1 MKCKGPALLPGF
13 LLFSS
18 FTECWLVPGAISF
31 SIYEEIIYIHF
42 MMLLST
48 RFRRLSAVAH
58 FGQSAHVAPSARY
71 SRFAFVALSLAFW
84 QAPAL
89 AADLVKQNIDTTDAM
104 ATLANYDRGF
114 YTPQVLHIKPSGGK
128 PIEKPYGKLLH
139 LRAEISEFSSRAWL
153 GVDTTGGKK
162 DTTWGKSQD
171 LTEDAL
177 NVLQTTFDNIRKNN
191 GFAVVRIC
199 YDPWYNGRSNVTP
212 EHKWVLR
219 HVEQLAPVLSKN
231 TDVIVALEMGMH
243 GAYGEMHSDTSIT
256 YDRIAEATNLMLRNT
271 PPELKILTRTGNYSA
286 KVLGFDNW
294 GVDFHI
300 DGEKF
305 AEIAK
310 AKGDTM
316 YRVGMFNDGY
326 LGTQFDYGTWGA
338 DCKTSICR
346 EEGVAWL
353 EKYGINTPYGG
364 EALTTANDYQV
375 INTPEFLAY
384 EGFRTHTSYLNIQ
397 WNNNLIDSWKKSHFK
412 GKDFEYDGAKDSS
425 LTGFKYINDHLGYRY
440 VLRESWITDT
450 VGADGIFKAK
460 LRIQNVGFGNLT
472 RNVPVKL
479 AVVDDMEG
487 SLLTMCPG
495 TSYIDL
501 PDIDF
506 RDVHSRTISIAG
518 GDTVMTFDGNNEI
531 EISAKLNV
539 FSKKRYQVYLS
550 VGEVEFANHKLV
562 GVGSCG
568 EEQPAVYLGKV
579 YYDEGLTGI
588 SPRLSPAL
596 VTSKQNA
603 PFVQRIRNNIIIHK
617 GDKRYRANGF
627 GMK

>member
-1 MKCKGPALLPGF
+1 MN
-13 LLFSS
+13 S
-18 FTECWLVPGAISF
+18 EIYGAIP
-31 SIYEEIIYIHF
+31 E
-42 MMLLST
+42 
-48 RFRRLSAVAH
+48 RVRRLSFYKRFIYIKGMIVSCSFDLKCAAH
-58 FGQSAHVAPSARY
+58 FVRFLRVAKFALF
-71 SRFAFVALSLAFW
+71 FAFLQYPLF
-84 QAPAL
+84 
-89 AADLVKQNIDTTDAM
+89 AAGLVKQNIDTTDAM
-104 ATLANYDRGF
+104 LTLANYDRGF

-128 PIEKPYGKLLH
+128 PIEKPYSKLLH

-153 GVDTTGGKK
+153 GIDTTGGKK
-162 DTTWGKSQD
+162 DTTWGKNQD

-177 NVLQTTFDNIRKNN
+177 NVLQTTFDNIRAF
-191 GFAVVRIC
+191 GGHVIVRIC

-231 TDVIVALEMGMH
+231 IDVIVALEMGMH

-256 YDRIAEATNLMLRNT
+256 YDRVAEATNLMLRNT
-271 PPELKILTRTGNYSA
+271 PPELKILTRTGYYSA

-326 LGTQFDYGTWGA
+326 LGTQYDYGTWGA

-353 EKYGINTPYGG
+353 EKYGVNTPYGG
-364 EALTTANDYQV
+364 EALTTANGYQV

-397 WNNNLIDSWKKSHFK
+397 WNNTLIDRWKKSHFK
-412 GKDFEYDGAKDSS
+412 GKDFEYDGKKIDS

-450 VGADGIFKAK
+450 IGADGIFRAK

-472 RNVPVKL
+472 RKMKTSLYVSGFRQVGMLDTL
-479 AVVDDMEG
+479 ASMTYEI
-487 SLLTMCPG
+487 SL
-495 TSYIDL
+495 SDS
-501 PDIDF
+501 IDF
-506 RDVHSRTISIAG
+506 MKVHSRKIEIKGA
-518 GDTVMTFDGNNEI
+518 DTVMTFDGNNEI
-531 EISAKLNV
+531 EIEAKVQNYKEWSRWPLDIFLRVCSENN
-539 FSKKRYQVYLS
+539 SNDCIH
-550 VGEVEFANHKLV
+550 FANDSLHARTGYGGIFIGSFV
-562 GVGSCG
+562 MDDRGVSTDQRSLRAQ
-568 EEQPAVYLGKV
+568 EAQ
-579 YYDEGLTGI
+579 
-588 SPRLSPAL
+588 
-596 VTSKQNA
+596 KQKT
-603 PFVQRIRNNIIIHK
+603 PFMQRTRNNIVIHN
-617 GDKRYRANGF
+617 GDKRYRANGA
-627 GMK
+627 GIQ

>member
-1 MKCKGPALLPGF
+1 MKKISEITRNVVQIAVIGIF
-13 LLFSS
+13 LFATAPLF
-18 FTECWLVPGAISF
+18 
-31 SIYEEIIYIHF
+31 
-42 MMLLST
+42 
-48 RFRRLSAVAH
+48 
-58 FGQSAHVAPSARY
+58 
-71 SRFAFVALSLAFW
+71 
-84 QAPAL
+84 
-89 AADLVKQNIDTTDAM
+89 AAGLVKQSIDTTDAM
-104 ATLANYDRGF
+104 ATLENFDRGF
-114 YTPQVLHIKPSGGK
+114 YTPQVLHLKPSGGK

-139 LRAEISEFSSRAWL
+139 LRAEISEFSSNAWL
-153 GVDTTGGKK
+153 SIDTSGGKR
-162 DTTWGKSQD
+162 DTVRGVSQD

-177 NVLQTTFDNIRKNN
+177 NVLQQTFDNIRDF
-191 GFAVVRIC
+191 GGRVIVRIC

-212 EHKWVLR
+212 AHEWVLK

-256 YDRIAEATNLMLRNT
+256 YDRVAEAVNLMLRNT

-326 LGTQFDYGTWGA
+326 LGTQYDYGTWGA

-353 EKYGINTPYGG
+353 EKYSINTPYGG
-364 EALTTANDYQV
+364 EALTTADGYQV

-397 WNNNLIDSWKKSHFK
+397 WNNNLIDSWKKTPFK
-412 GKDFEYDGAKDSS
+412 QKDFDYDPARVDSLS
-425 LTGFKYINDHLGYRY
+425 GFKYVNDHLGYRF

-472 RNVPVKL
+472 WNAPVRL
-479 AVVDDMEG
+479 AVLEDLEG
-487 SLLTMCPG
+487 SNLDMCPMP
-495 TSYIDL
+495 TYYEL
-501 PDIDF
+501 PDVDS
-506 RDVHSRTISIAG
+506 RDIHSRTISIAG
-518 GDTVMTFDGNNEI
+518 GDTVMTFDGNNEV
-531 EISAKLNV
+531 EISTKLNLKGKG
-539 FSKKRYQVYLS
+539 SYQVYLKI
-550 VGEVEFANHKLV
+550 GEIEFANRV
-562 GVGSCG
+562 PTGIGSCG
-568 EEQPAVYLGKV
+568 EEQPAAYLGKF
-579 YYDEGLTGI
+579 YFDE
-588 SPRLSPAL
+588 S
-596 VTSKQNA
+596 VTSSAIPRALQPRNIQKQNA
-603 PFVQRIRNNIIIHK
+603 PFVQRERNSVIVRD
-617 GDKRYRANGF
+617 GEKRYKLNGA
-627 GMK
+627 KILKK

>member
-1 MKCKGPALLPGF
+1 MKKISVITRNVVQIAVLGIF
-13 LLFSS
+13 LFATAPLF
-18 FTECWLVPGAISF
+18 
-31 SIYEEIIYIHF
+31 
-42 MMLLST
+42 
-48 RFRRLSAVAH
+48 
-58 FGQSAHVAPSARY
+58 
-71 SRFAFVALSLAFW
+71 
-84 QAPAL
+84 
-89 AADLVKQNIDTTDAM
+89 AAGLVKQSIDTTDAM
-104 ATLANYDRGF
+104 ATLDNFDRGF
-114 YTPQVLHIKPSGGK
+114 YTPQVLHLEPSGGK

-139 LRAEISEFSSRAWL
+139 LRAEISEFSSNAWL
-153 GVDTTGGKK
+153 SIDSTGGKR
-162 DTTWGKSQD
+162 DTVRGVSQD

-177 NVLQTTFDNIRKNN
+177 NVLQQTFDNIRDF
-191 GFAVVRIC
+191 GGHVIVRVC

-212 EHKWVLR
+212 AHEWVLK
-219 HVEQLAPVLSKN
+219 HVKQLAPVLSKN

-256 YDRIAEATNLMLRNT
+256 YDRVAEAVNLMLRNT

-326 LGTQFDYGTWGA
+326 LGTQYDYGTWGA

-364 EALTTANDYQV
+364 EALTTASGYEV

-397 WNNNLIDSWKKSHFK
+397 WNNNLIDSWKKTTFK
-412 GKDFEYDGAKDSS
+412 QKDFDYDPARVAS
-425 LTGFKYINDHLGYRY
+425 LSGFKYINDHLGYRF

-450 VGADGIFKAK
+450 VGADGILKAK

-472 RNVPVKL
+472 WNAPVRL
-479 AVVDDMEG
+479 AVLEDLEG
-487 SLLTMCPG
+487 SNLAMCPMP
-495 TSYIDL
+495 TYYEL
-501 PDIDF
+501 PEVDSRNI
-506 RDVHSRTISIAG
+506 HSRTISIAG

-531 EISAKLNV
+531 EISTKLN
-539 FSKKRYQVYLS
+539 KRGKGRYQVYLKI
-550 VGEVEFANHKLV
+550 GEIEFANRV
-562 GVGSCG
+562 PTGIGSCG

-579 YYDEGLTGI
+579 YFDEGVKTSI
-588 SPRLSPAL
+588 RPHAFPAA
-596 VTSKQNA
+596 VQKKNA
-603 PFVQRIRNNIIIHK
+603 PFVQRERHNAIIRD
-617 GDKRYRANGF
+617 GEKRYKVNGASTLTTNH
-627 GMK
+627 

>member
-1 MKCKGPALLPGF
+1 MH
-13 LLFSS
+13 
-18 FTECWLVPGAISF
+18 W
-31 SIYEEIIYIHF
+31 
-42 MMLLST
+42 
-48 RFRRLSAVAH
+48 
-58 FGQSAHVAPSARY
+58 GQSAHIAPSARY
-71 SRFAFVALSLAFW
+71 SRFAFVALSLAMM
-84 QAPAL
+84 QTSAL

-104 ATLANYDRGF
+104 ATLSNYDRGF

-128 PIEKPYGKLLH
+128 PIENPYSKLLH

-153 GVDTTGGKK
+153 GIDTTGGKK
-162 DTTWGKSQD
+162 DTTWGMSQD

-326 LGTQFDYGTWGA
+326 LGTQYDYGTWGT

-353 EKYGINTPYGG
+353 EKYSINTPYGG
-364 EALTTANDYQV
+364 EALTTANGYQV

-450 VGADGIFKAK
+450 VGADGVFKAK

-472 RNVPVKL
+472 RKMKASLYVRGYRQEGILDTLAIITYDVPL
-479 AVVDDMEG
+479 SD
-487 SLLTMCPG
+487 S
-495 TSYIDL
+495 
-501 PDIDF
+501 IDF
-506 RDVHSRTISIAG
+506 MNVHGRKIEIKGA
-518 GDTVMTFDGNNEI
+518 DTVMTFDGNNEI
-531 EISAKLNV
+531 EFEAKVENYKNWSGWPLDA
-539 FSKKRYQVYLS
+539 FLQVCS
-550 VGEVEFANHKLV
+550 VTNSNDCIHFANDSLRSKV
-562 GVGSCG
+562 GYGGIYIGSFVVDDRV
-568 EEQPAVYLGKV
+568 QSIA
-579 YYDEGLTGI
+579 
-588 SPRLSPAL
+588 PRILRTRTAQ
-596 VTSKQNA
+596 KQNT
-603 PFVQRIRNNIIIHK
+603 PFVQRTRNNIIIHNA
-617 GDKRYRANGF
+617 DKRYRANGA
-627 GMK
+627 GLR

>member
-1 MKCKGPALLPGF
+1 MKKISVITRNVARVALLGTFLFTPASLFAAGF
-13 LLFSS
+13 
-18 FTECWLVPGAISF
+18 
-31 SIYEEIIYIHF
+31 
-42 MMLLST
+42 
-48 RFRRLSAVAH
+48 
-58 FGQSAHVAPSARY
+58 
-71 SRFAFVALSLAFW
+71 
-84 QAPAL
+84 
-89 AADLVKQNIDTTDAM
+89 VKQSIDTTDAM
-104 ATLANYDRGF
+104 ATLDNFDRGF
-114 YTPQVLHIKPSGGK
+114 YTPQVLHLKPSGGM

-139 LRAEISEFSSRAWL
+139 LRAEISEFSSNAWL
-153 GVDTTGGKK
+153 SIDTTGGKR
-162 DTTWGKSQD
+162 DTVRGVSQD

-177 NVLQTTFDNIRKNN
+177 NVLQQTFDNIRANK
-191 GFAVVRIC
+191 GFVIVRIC

-212 EHKWVLR
+212 EHKWVMR

-256 YDRIAEATNLMLRNT
+256 YDRVAEAVNLMLRNT

-326 LGTQFDYGTWGA
+326 LGTQYDYGTWGA

-364 EALTTANDYQV
+364 EALTTASGYQI

-397 WNNNLIDSWKKSHFK
+397 WNNNLIDGWKKTPFK
-412 GKDFEYDGAKDSS
+412 QKDFDYDPAHVDSLS
-425 LTGFKYINDHLGYRY
+425 GFKYINDHLGYRF
-440 VLRESWITDT
+440 VLRESWLSDT
-450 VGADGIFKAK
+450 VGSDGILRAK

-472 RNVPVKL
+472 WKAPVRL
-479 AVVDDMEG
+479 AVLKDLEG
-487 SLLTMCPG
+487 TGLLECPIP
-495 TSYIDL
+495 TYYDL
-501 PDIDF
+501 PDIDS
-506 RDVHSRTISIAG
+506 RDIHSRTISIAG

-531 EISAKLNV
+531 EILTKLNIRG
-539 FSKKRYQVYLS
+539 KGRYQVFLK
-550 VGEVEFANHKLV
+550 VGEVQFANSKRV
-562 GVGSCG
+562 GDGTCG
-568 EEQPAVYLGKV
+568 DEQPAAYLGKI
-579 YYDEGLTGI
+579 YYDENVKSSI
-588 SPRLSPAL
+588 PHAFPAA
-596 VTSKQNA
+596 VQKKNA
-603 PFVQRIRNNIIIHK
+603 PFVQRERHNVIIRD
-617 GDKRYRANGF
+617 GEKRYKANGATLR
-627 GMK
+627 

>member
-1 MKCKGPALLPGF
+1 M
-13 LLFSS
+13 SVS
-18 FTECWLVPGAISF
+18 FFNLRGATRLV
-31 SIYEEIIYIHF
+31 
-42 MMLLST
+42 
-48 RFRRLSAVAH
+48 
-58 FGQSAHVAPSARY
+58 QSACFAHLP
-71 SRFAFVALSLAFW
+71 RFAFAALSLVFLQVNAF
-84 QAPAL
+84 
-89 AADLVKQNIDTTDAM
+89 AAGLVKQNIDTTDAM
-104 ATLANYDRGF
+104 QTLANYDRGF
-114 YTPQVLHIKPSGGK
+114 YTPQVLHIKPSGSK
-128 PIEKPYGKLLH
+128 PIEKPWSKLLH

-153 GVDTTGGKK
+153 GIDTTGGKK
-162 DTTWGKSQD
+162 DTTRGKSQD
-171 LTEDAL
+171 LTEEAL
-177 NVLQTTFDNIRKNN
+177 NVLQTTFDNIRAF
-191 GFAVVRIC
+191 GGHVIVRIC

-256 YDRIAEATNLMLRNT
+256 YDRVAEATNLMLRLT

-326 LGTQFDYGTWGA
+326 LGTQYDYGTWGA

-364 EALTTANDYQV
+364 EALTTAGGYQV
-375 INTPEFLAY
+375 INTPEFLSY

-450 VGADGIFKAK
+450 VGADGTFRAK

-472 RNVPVKL
+472 RKMKASLYVRGYRQEGMLDTLAIITYDVPL
-479 AVVDDMEG
+479 SD
-487 SLLTMCPG
+487 S
-495 TSYIDL
+495 
-501 PDIDF
+501 IDF
-506 RDVHSRTISIAG
+506 MNVHGRKIEIKGA
-518 GDTVMTFDGNNEI
+518 DTVMTFDGNNEI
-531 EISAKLNV
+531 EFEAKVENYKNWSGWPLDA
-539 FSKKRYQVYLS
+539 FLQVCS
-550 VGEVEFANHKLV
+550 VTNSNDCIHFANDSLRSKV
-562 GVGSCG
+562 GYGGIYIGSFVVDDRV
-568 EEQPAVYLGKV
+568 QSIA
-579 YYDEGLTGI
+579 
-588 SPRLSPAL
+588 PRILRTRTAQ
-596 VTSKQNA
+596 KQNT
-603 PFVQRIRNNIIIHK
+603 PFVQRTRNNIIIHNA
-617 GDKRYRANGF
+617 DKRYRANGV
-627 GMK
+627 GLR

>member
-1 MKCKGPALLPGF
+1 MKKISVITRNVVQIAVLGIF
-13 LLFSS
+13 LFATAPLF
-18 FTECWLVPGAISF
+18 
-31 SIYEEIIYIHF
+31 
-42 MMLLST
+42 
-48 RFRRLSAVAH
+48 
-58 FGQSAHVAPSARY
+58 
-71 SRFAFVALSLAFW
+71 
-84 QAPAL
+84 
-89 AADLVKQNIDTTDAM
+89 AAGLVKQSIDTTDAM
-104 ATLANYDRGF
+104 ATLDNFDRGF
-114 YTPQVLHIKPSGGK
+114 YTPQVLHLEPSGGK

-139 LRAEISEFSSRAWL
+139 LRAEISEFSSNAWL
-153 GVDTTGGKK
+153 SIDSTGGKR
-162 DTTWGKSQD
+162 DTVRGVSQD

-177 NVLQTTFDNIRKNN
+177 NVLQQTFDNIRDF
-191 GFAVVRIC
+191 GGHVIVRVC

-212 EHKWVLR
+212 AHEWVLK
-219 HVEQLAPVLSKN
+219 HVKQLAPVLSKN

-256 YDRIAEATNLMLRNT
+256 YDRVAEAVNLMLRNT

-326 LGTQFDYGTWGA
+326 LGTQYDYGTWGA

-353 EKYGINTPYGG
+353 EKYSINTPYGG
-364 EALTTANDYQV
+364 EALTTASGYQV

-397 WNNNLIDSWKKSHFK
+397 WNNNLIDSWKKTTFK
-412 GKDFEYDGAKDSS
+412 QKDFDYDPARVDSLS
-425 LTGFKYINDHLGYRY
+425 GFKYINDHLGYRF

-472 RNVPVKL
+472 RKMKASVYIHGM
-479 AVVDDMEG
+479 VDFGPLDTIAALNINK
-487 SLLTMCPG
+487 SLD
-495 TSYIDL
+495 S
-501 PDIDF
+501 IDF
-506 RDVHSRTISIAG
+506 RNVHCRKIEIKGA
-518 GDTVMTFDGNNEI
+518 DTVMTFDGNNEI
-531 EISAKLNV
+531 AFEINLGMHKDWDGKLLDAYLKV
-539 FSKKRYQVYLS
+539 CSEKKTDDCIR
-550 VGEVEFANHKLV
+550 FANNMSSEDSANGLEKIHI
-562 GVGSCG
+562 
-568 EEQPAVYLGKV
+568 GKFV
-579 YYDEGLTGI
+579 MDSRVEASAFL
-588 SPRLSPAL
+588 RAL
-596 VTSKQNA
+596 PIRNSLKKNA
-603 PFVQRIRNNIIIHK
+603 PFVQRERLNAIIRD
-617 GDKRYRANGF
+617 GEKRYKVNGASTLTTNH
-627 GMK
+627 

>member
-1 MKCKGPALLPGF
+1 MKKISVITQNVVQIAVLGIFLFTPAS
-13 LLFSS
+13 LF
-18 FTECWLVPGAISF
+18 
-31 SIYEEIIYIHF
+31 
-42 MMLLST
+42 
-48 RFRRLSAVAH
+48 
-58 FGQSAHVAPSARY
+58 
-71 SRFAFVALSLAFW
+71 
-84 QAPAL
+84 
-89 AADLVKQNIDTTDAM
+89 AAGLVKQSIDTTDAM
-104 ATLANYDRGF
+104 ATLENFDRGF
-114 YTPQVLHIKPSGGK
+114 YTPQVLHLKPSGSK

-139 LRAEISEFSSRAWL
+139 LRAEISEFSSNAWL
-153 GVDTTGGKK
+153 SIDTTGGKR
-162 DTTWGKSQD
+162 DTVRGVSQD

-177 NVLQTTFDNIRKNN
+177 NVLQQTFDNIRTNK
-191 GFAVVRIC
+191 GFVIVRIC

-256 YDRIAEATNLMLRNT
+256 YDRVAEAVNLMLRNT

-294 GVDFHI
+294 GVDFRI

-326 LGTQFDYGTWGA
+326 LGTQYDYGTWGA

-364 EALTTANDYQV
+364 EALTTAGGFEV

-397 WNNNLIDSWKKSHFK
+397 WNNNLIDGWKKSQFE
-412 GKDFEYDGAKDSS
+412 GKDFEYDGSKIDS
-425 LTGFKYINDHLGYRY
+425 LTGFKYVNDHLGYRF
-440 VLRESWITDT
+440 VLRESWMSDT
-450 VGADGIFKAK
+450 VGFDHVLHAK
-460 LRIQNVGFGNLT
+460 FRVQNVGFGNLT
-472 RNVPVKL
+472 WKAPVKL
-479 AVVDDMEG
+479 AVLEDLEG
-487 SLLTMCPG
+487 SDLDMCPDMD
-495 TSYIDL
+495 YVDL
-501 PDIDF
+501 PDVDF
-506 RDVHSRTISIAG
+506 RNVHSRTISIAS

-531 EISAKLNV
+531 EVSVKLDKLRYRN
-539 FSKKRYQVYLS
+539 YQVYLK
-550 VGEVEFANHKLV
+550 VGNIEFANDKPS
-562 GVGSCG
+562 GKGTCG
-568 EEQPAVYLGKV
+568 LEQPAAYLGKI
-579 YYDEGLTGI
+579 YYDENVKSSI
-588 SPRLSPAL
+588 PRTFPAA
-596 VTSKQNA
+596 VQKKNA
-603 PFVQRIRNNIIIHK
+603 PFVQRERNSVIVRD
-617 GDKRYRANGF
+617 GEKRYKANGATLR
-627 GMK
+627 